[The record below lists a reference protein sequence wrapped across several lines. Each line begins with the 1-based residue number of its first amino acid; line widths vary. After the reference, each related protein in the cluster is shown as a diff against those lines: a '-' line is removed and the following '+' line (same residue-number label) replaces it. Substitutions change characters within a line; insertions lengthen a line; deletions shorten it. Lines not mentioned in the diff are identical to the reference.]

1 MMCVRGPQITFDDD
15 KQPTKLYHL
24 CSYSSVA
31 KSLEPKLLDI
41 RRTQRQAR
49 QALTRNCS
57 SRSIRLDLISIVAA
71 LQTSV
76 VCQNRLLST
85 FRHRKTRAQA
95 STSASCKVIATTR
108 SKRLSQTT
116 ALQQAVGKLSSFTTN
131 MPIVMA
137 NQSPQACI
145 KVSLAPSVALIKT

>member
-1 MMCVRGPQITFDDD
+1 MMCVRGLQTTFGDD
-15 KQPTKLYHL
+15 KRPTKLCHL
-24 CSYSSVA
+24 CSYSSAA
-31 KSLEPKLLDI
+31 KSLAPKLLDK
-41 RRTQRQAR
+41 RRIQRQAR
-49 QALTRNCS
+49 QVLTLNCS
-57 SRSIRLDLISIVAA
+57 FRSTRQDLISIVAA
-71 LQTSV
+71 LQTLV
-76 VCQNRLLST
+76 VCQNRLLCRS
-85 FRHRKTRAQA
+85 RQRKTRARA